1 MKKILF
7 VAIMILLFL
16 LSSCKGTKTASSG
29 KVIKKDGVTFVKSP
43 TLTAVLEKA
52 TSENKL
58 VFVDF
63 YTTWCL
69 PCKMMDEDVFPDKNI
84 GDFMN
89 DNFISYKV
97 NGEKGNGVNL
107 VTVFDVQ
114 LYPTIMFL
122 DQNGRVLER
131 KEGAA
136 YHTELK
142 EMAER
147 ALASIE

>member
-1 MKKILF
+1 MKKVLF
-7 VAIMILLFL
+7 VAIMVLPFL
-16 LSSCKGTKTASSG
+16 MSSCKGTKTASKG
-29 KVIKKDGVTFVKSP
+29 KIQKKDGVEFVDSP
-43 TLTAVLEKA
+43 TLTEVLEKA
-52 TSENKL
+52 TAENKL

-107 VTVFDVQ
+107 VTVFNVN

-136 YHTELK
+136 YHTELR
-142 EMAER
+142 EMGER
-147 ALASIE
+147 ALASVE